1 MKIRIA
7 LLATTLAA
15 LSSTAVAAEDA
26 EVRAQVEECAQMKAN
41 LHRLNCYDD
50 LAKGLGIKLAKTKKY
65 VKKAPTNNAAVAPVT
80 AAVVAAE
87 SDFGVEHVKEVEGPD
102 EIRLTIASAVKNQ
115 YDQFKFKFEGGQVWQ
130 QKDTNRSAKFKA
142 GDRVI
147 IERGTF
153 GSFFLKKVGTNRTV
167 KVKRIK

>member
-1 MKIRIA
+1 MKIRVA

-15 LSSTAVAAEDA
+15 LSSTAVAAENA
-26 EVRAQVEECAQMKAN
+26 EVRTQVEECAQMKAN

-65 VKKAPTNNAAVAPVT
+65 VKKAPKSNVAAAPVT

-102 EIRLTIASAVKNQ
+102 SIAVVIKEVVKNA
-115 YDQFKFKFEGGQVWQ
+115 FGERKFYFENGQVWRQ
-130 QKDTNRSAKFKA
+130 TDGVSSGKFPE
-142 GDRVI
+142 GLEVT
-147 IERGTF
+147 IERGVL
-153 GSFFLKKVGTNRTV
+153 GAFFLKKPGTNRTV